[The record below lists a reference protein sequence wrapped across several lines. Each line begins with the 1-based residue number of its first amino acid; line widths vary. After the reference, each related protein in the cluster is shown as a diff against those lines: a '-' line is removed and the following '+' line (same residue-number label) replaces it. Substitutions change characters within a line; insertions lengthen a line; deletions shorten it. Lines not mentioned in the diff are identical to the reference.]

1 MDSNN
6 LIPKIDLQQQAGK
19 SVDSQTAAIRAA
31 CEETGFFVITGHD
44 ISTAVMEACRDAA
57 IDFFDRPISEK
68 NRVQQ
73 LTSGSPYGYSPVAH
87 ETLARSRGHNTPPDL
102 KESFSIG
109 PPTPRPQPIDPDEAI
124 FAATPNRWP
133 DAPANF
139 RTAFEAYYKAM
150 NNFADIL
157 MRRFAVVLDL
167 PEDFF
172 LPFIRHSISALR
184 ANHYPPLAS
193 APSAGQLR
201 AGTHS
206 DYGTLTILMQNSGSD
221 GLEIQNRNGQWLPV
235 TGEAPDLIVNIG
247 DLMARWTNDHWV
259 SSVHRV
265 VVPNDAHSRQQRRL
279 SLAYFHQPDWD
290 AEIRCIPSCLPD
302 KEQPIYPPIR
312 SGRYLMEKFHSTVL

>member
-1 MDSNN
+1 MN
-6 LIPKIDLQQQAGK
+6 
-19 SVDSQTAAIRAA
+19 SV
-31 CEETGFFVITGHD
+31 
-44 ISTAVMEACRDAA
+44 
-57 IDFFDRPISEK
+57 
-68 NRVQQ
+68 
-73 LTSGSPYGYSPVAH
+73 
-87 ETLARSRGHNTPPDL
+87 
-102 KESFSIG
+102 
-109 PPTPRPQPIDPDEAI
+109 
-124 FAATPNRWP
+124 
-133 DAPANF
+133 
-139 RTAFEAYYKAM
+139 
-150 NNFADIL
+150 ADIL
-157 MRRFAVVLDL
+157 MRRFAVALDL

-172 LPFIRHSISALR
+172 LPFIRHPISALR
-184 ANHYPPLAS
+184 ANHYPSLAS

-201 AGTHS
+201 AGAHS

>member
-1 MDSNN
+1 MNSN
-6 LIPKIDLQQQAGK
+6 LSIPRINLQQQTGN
-19 SVDSQTAAIRAA
+19 SVDSQSAAIRAA
-31 CEETGFFVITGHD
+31 CEETGFFVITGHG
-44 ISTAVMEACRDAA
+44 ISSGVMEACRDAA
-57 IDFFDRPISEK
+57 IQFFERSIVEK
-68 NRVQQ
+68 KRVQQ
-73 LTSGSPYGYSPVAH
+73 LTPESPYGYSPMAK
-87 ETLARSRGHNTPPDL
+87 ETLARSRGHDTPPDL

-109 PPTPRPQPIDPDEAI
+109 PPTPRPQPLDPGEAI

-139 RTAFEAYYKAM
+139 RTAFEAYYRAM
-150 NNFADIL
+150 NNVADIL
-157 MRRFAVVLDL
+157 MRRFAVALDL
-167 PEDFF
+167 PADFF
-172 LPFIRHSISALR
+172 LPFIRHPISALR

-201 AGTHS
+201 AGAHS
-206 DYGTLTILMQNSGSD
+206 DYGTLTILMQSSDSD
-221 GLEIQNRNGQWLPV
+221 GLEIQNRNGDWMPV

-247 DLMARWTNDHWV
+247 DLMARWTNNRWV

-265 VVPNDAHSRQQRRL
+265 VVPDDAYSRQQRRL
-279 SLAYFHQPDWD
+279 SLAYFHQPDWN

>member
-1 MDSNN
+1 MDSNPS
-6 LIPKIDLQQQAGK
+6 IPKISFQQRTGN
-19 SVDSQTAAIRAA
+19 SVISQSAAIRTA
-31 CEETGFFVITGHD
+31 CEETGFFVITGHG
-44 ISTAVMEACRDAA
+44 ISAGVMEACRDAA
-57 IDFFDRPISEK
+57 IQFFNQSIVEK
-68 NRVQQ
+68 KRVQQ
-73 LTSGSPYGYSPVAH
+73 PTPGSPYGYSPMAK
-87 ETLARSRGHNTPPDL
+87 ETLARSRGDDTPPDL

-109 PPTPRPQPIDPDEAI
+109 PPTPRPQPIDTDEAI

-139 RTAFEAYYKAM
+139 RTAFEAYYRAM
-150 NNFADIL
+150 NNVADIL
-157 MRRFAVVLDL
+157 MRRFAVALDL

-172 LPFIRHSISALR
+172 LPFIRHPISALR

-193 APSAGQLR
+193 APGAGQLR
-201 AGTHS
+201 AGAHS
-206 DYGTLTILMQNSGSD
+206 DYGTLTILMQSSGSD
-221 GLEIQNRNGQWLPV
+221 GLEIQNRNGDWMPI

-247 DLMARWTNDHWV
+247 DLMARWTNNRWV

-265 VVPNDAHSRQQRRL
+265 VVPDDAYSRQQRRL
-279 SLAYFHQPDWD
+279 SLAYFHQPDWN

>member
-1 MDSNN
+1 MGSNRS
-6 LIPKIDLQQQAGK
+6 IPKISFQTRTGN
-19 SVDSQTAAIRAA
+19 SVNSQSAAIRTA
-31 CEETGFFVITGHD
+31 CEETGFFVITGHG
-44 ISTAVMEACRDAA
+44 ISMAVMEACHDAA
-57 IDFFDRPISEK
+57 IQFFDRSIVEK
-68 NRVQQ
+68 KRVQQ
-73 LTSGSPYGYSPVAH
+73 TTRGSPYGYSPMAK
-87 ETLARSRGHNTPPDL
+87 EALARSRGDDTPPDL

-109 PPTPRPQPIDPDEAI
+109 PPTPRLQPLDPDEAI

-139 RTAFEAYYKAM
+139 RTAFEAYYRAM
-150 NNFADIL
+150 NNVADIL
-157 MRRFAVVLDL
+157 MRRFAVALDL
-167 PEDFF
+167 PEEYF
-172 LPFIRHSISALR
+172 LPFIRHPISALR

-201 AGTHS
+201 AGAHS
-206 DYGTLTILMQNSGSD
+206 DYGTLTILMQSSGSD
-221 GLEIQNRNGQWLPV
+221 GLEIQNRNGDWIPV

-247 DLMARWTNDHWV
+247 DLMARWTNNRWV

-265 VVPNDAHSRQQRRL
+265 VVPDDAYSRQQRRM
-279 SLAYFHQPDWD
+279 SLAYFHQPDWN

>member
-1 MDSNN
+1 MNSNCS
-6 LIPKIDLQQQAGK
+6 IPKISFQKWAGN
-19 SVDSQTAAIRAA
+19 SENSQSSAIRTA
-31 CEETGFFVITGHD
+31 CEETGFFVITGHG

-57 IDFFDRPISEK
+57 IQFFDRSILEK
-68 NRVQQ
+68 KRVQQ
-73 LTSGSPYGYSPVAH
+73 LSPRSPYGYSPMAK
-87 ETLARSRGHNTPPDL
+87 ETLARSRGDDTPPDL

-133 DAPANF
+133 NVPANF
-139 RTAFEAYYKAM
+139 RTAFEAYYRAM
-150 NNFADIL
+150 NDVADIL
-157 MRRFAVVLDL
+157 MRRFAVALDL

-172 LPFIRHSISALR
+172 LPFIRHPISALR

-201 AGTHS
+201 AGAHS
-206 DYGTLTILMQNSGSD
+206 DYGTLTILMQSSGSD
-221 GLEIQNRNGQWLPV
+221 GLEIQNRNGDWMPI

-247 DLMARWTNDHWV
+247 DLMARWTNNRWV

-265 VVPNDAHSRQQRRL
+265 VVPDDAYSRQQRRL
-279 SLAYFHQPDWD
+279 SLAYFHQPDWN

-302 KEQPIYPPIR
+302 KEKPIYPPIR